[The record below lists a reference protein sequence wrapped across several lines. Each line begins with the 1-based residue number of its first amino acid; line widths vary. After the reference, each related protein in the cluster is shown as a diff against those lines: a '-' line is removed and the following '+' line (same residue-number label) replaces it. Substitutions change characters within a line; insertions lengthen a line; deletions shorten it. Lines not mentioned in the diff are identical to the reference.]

1 LFCPF
6 FNPREFFSIELS
18 IFEMIFIARMLI
30 TTTDIQLYEILKQK
44 LGSKEAEALVGFVD
58 ARIKESTEQNI
69 KTLATKDLKD
79 VELRLSV
86 KISDTKTDIIRWV
99 FAFFIPL
106 MLAIIGLYVRK

>member
-1 LFCPF
+1 
-6 FNPREFFSIELS
+6 
-18 IFEMIFIARMLI
+18 MIFIARMLI

-69 KTLATKDLKD
+69 KTLATKEDLKD